1 MRDDF
6 KKKSYI
12 SEDEGAGY
20 AAPIIDLIS
29 SSAILILS
37 FWIIYESLKL
47 KIPDNNIL
55 TAPALLPVIISISLI
70 FMTLGIFYK
79 SLKKL
84 SINKTKIKQRQL
96 ERTVL
101 GEAIAKEKKL
111 FYYFIPQSCCTQQGC
126 SRTHAANHLSFK
138 CPHLLLRHARFTRLA
153 SSTMVVLL
161 HPRPP
166 GHFPYILFAIL
177 PPEVGFSQHLHP
189 GVSPGKS

>member
-55 TAPALLPVIISISLI
+55 TAPALLPLLISISLI
-70 FMTLGIFYK
+70 FMTFGIFYK

-84 SINKTKIKQRQL
+84 SISKTKSNHKETDHITKIICPVALFFYILGLTKLSFSYKLYFSNYQLDFGPFLILTIILLTLLLYIFWKQR
-96 ERTVL
+96 VL
-101 GEAIAKEKKL
+101 SCFVISLVWSL
-111 FYYFIPQSCCTQQGC
+111 F
-126 SRTHAANHLSFK
+126 LSFT
-138 CPHLLLRHARFTRLA
+138 FTNFFNIPL
-153 SSTMVVLL
+153 
-161 HPRPP
+161 P
-166 GHFPYILFAIL
+166 GN
-177 PPEVGFSQHLHP
+177 
-189 GVSPGKS
+189 

>member
-55 TAPALLPVIISISLI
+55 TAPALLPVIISVSLI

-79 SLKKL
+79 SLKEL
-84 SINKTKIKQRQL
+84 SISKTKSNH
-96 ERTVL
+96 
-101 GEAIAKEKKL
+101 KETDYVTKFICPVAL
-111 FYYFIPQSCCTQQGC
+111 FF
-126 SRTHAANHLSFK
+126 
-138 CPHLLLRHARFTRLA
+138 
-153 SSTMVVLL
+153 
-161 HPRPP
+161 
-166 GHFPYILFAIL
+166 YIL
-177 PPEVGFSQHLHP
+177 V
-189 GVSPGKS
+189 

>member
-79 SLKKL
+79 SLQKL
-84 SINKTKIKQRQL
+84 NISKTKSNHKKKEHVAKLICPVALFFYIFGLTNLNFSNKFYFSNYQLDFGPFLILTIILLTLLLYLFWKQ
-96 ERTVL
+96 
-101 GEAIAKEKKL
+101 KL
-111 FYYFIPQSCCTQQGC
+111 LPCFVVSLFWSLF
-126 SRTHAANHLSFK
+126 LSFT
-138 CPHLLLRHARFTRLA
+138 FTNFFNIPL
-153 SSTMVVLL
+153 
-161 HPRPP
+161 P
-166 GHFPYILFAIL
+166 GN
-177 PPEVGFSQHLHP
+177 
-189 GVSPGKS
+189 